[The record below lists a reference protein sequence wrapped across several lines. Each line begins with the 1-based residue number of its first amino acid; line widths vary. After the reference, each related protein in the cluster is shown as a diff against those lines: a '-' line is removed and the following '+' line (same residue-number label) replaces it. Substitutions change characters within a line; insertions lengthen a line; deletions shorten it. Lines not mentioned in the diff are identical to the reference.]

1 MQVSLKKCAKMIWMI
16 IRLLLRKFFWFSTIL
31 VQYDW
36 NRQQLILSLD
46 FWIYAC
52 QQSYML
58 YEFCIRSQNIVEE
71 HETLLE
77 ALESNHTYL
86 YQLEE
91 PFMKKMIKRLDKFT
105 GFTAMNY
112 FSLNKSLLTSIIA
125 NFLTYFI
132 VLIQFGI
139 SASPS
144 DAIVPNYTNNTSGW
158 ISIHVDNFDWIKVVS
173 GSVYIWKR
181 NI

>member
-1 MQVSLKKCAKMIWMI
+1 MKICFL
-16 IRLLLRKFFWFSTIL
+16 TIS

-36 NRQQLILSLD
+36 NREQFILSVA
-46 FWIYAC
+46 FWIFAC

-144 DAIVPNYTNNTSGW
+144 DAIVPNSLNSTNNTSLDK
-158 ISIHVDNFDWIKVVS
+158 SK
-173 GSVYIWKR
+173 
-181 NI
+181 

>member
-16 IRLLLRKFFWFSTIL
+16 IRLLLKKFFWFSTIL

-36 NRQQLILSLD
+36 NRQQLILSVD

-144 DAIVPNYTNNTSGW
+144 DAIVPNYTTNTSGW
-158 ISIHVDNFDWIKVVS
+158 ISIHVNNFDWIKVVS

>member
-1 MQVSLKKCAKMIWMI
+1 MCNDNNI
-16 IRLLLRKFFWFSTIL
+16 IVEDFFCFSIIL

-36 NRQQLILSLD
+36 NRQQLILSVD

-77 ALESNHTYL
+77 ALESNHSYL

-144 DAIVPNYTNNTSGW
+144 DAIVPNSTNNTSGW
-158 ISIHVDNFDWIKVVS
+158 ILIHVLLI
-173 GSVYIWKR
+173 G
-181 NI
+181 